1 MLGAKTASQAQVG
14 QGDVAE
20 SGVPSQSSPNVA
32 SSAQQQQQQG
42 GGAANNEQV
51 RVYIA
56 RYDYNPYD
64 GPNPCPEV
72 ELYLQAGNY
81 FAASAVSSSSIE
93 IESLS
98 VLSNLL
104 KTVNF
109 ITMTVGS
116 AKKGSNKTK

>member
-20 SGVPSQSSPNVA
+20 GGASQSSPNVA